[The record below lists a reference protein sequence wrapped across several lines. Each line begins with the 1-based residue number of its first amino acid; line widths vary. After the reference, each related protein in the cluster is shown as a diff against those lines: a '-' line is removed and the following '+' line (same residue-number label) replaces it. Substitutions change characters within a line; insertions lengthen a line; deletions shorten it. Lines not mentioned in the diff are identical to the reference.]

1 MAADKYPPVNPYVA
15 GLLGRCPRCG
25 KGHLFRG
32 FLALAPSCEVCGL
45 DLAFADSGD
54 GPAVFVMTIAG
65 FIVVGAAL
73 YVEVA
78 YAPPYWV
85 HGLIFL
91 PLTVIVCAGLLRP
104 AKSLLIALQYFN
116 KAEEGQRADE
126 G

>member
-1 MAADKYPPVNPYVA
+1 MSAETKTTVSPYLT

-25 KGHLFRG
+25 KGHLFQG
-32 FLALAPSCEVCGL
+32 FLTLAPTCDVCGL

-78 YAPPYWV
+78 YSPPYWV

-91 PLTVIVCAGLLRP
+91 PLTVLVCAGLLRP
-104 AKSLLIALQYFN
+104 TKGLLITLQYAN
-116 KAEEGQRADE
+116 KAEEGRRADE

>member
-1 MAADKYPPVNPYVA
+1 MSADEYPPVNPYVA

-25 KGHLFRG
+25 KGHMFRG
-32 FLALAPSCEVCGL
+32 FLELAPACEVCGL

-78 YAPPYWV
+78 YSPPYWV

-104 AKSLLIALQYFN
+104 TKGLLIALQYFN

-126 G
+126 N

>member
-1 MAADKYPPVNPYVA
+1 MAADEYPPVNPYVA

-25 KGHLFRG
+25 KGHMFRG
-32 FLALAPSCEVCGL
+32 FLEIAPACEVCGL

-78 YAPPYWV
+78 YSPPYWV

-126 G
+126 N